1 MATVLDRGSA
11 RADQALTRAT
21 AQIADLWSLTN
32 GQLGAILG
40 VSGPTASRLRD
51 GRYMLDPRS
60 KAFELAQYLLRL
72 FRSLDALVG
81 SDDKAAQA
89 WLRTPNLDLG
99 TRPIDLLSTFTG
111 LSRVC
116 DYVDAFRA
124 RV

>member
-1 MATVLDRGSA
+1 MSTDLDQGSA
-11 RADQALTRAT
+11 KADQTLTRAT

-32 GQLGAILG
+32 AQLGAILG

-60 KAFELAQYLLRL
+60 KSFELGQYLLRL
-72 FRSLDALVG
+72 FRGLDALLG
-81 SDDKAAQA
+81 SDDKAARD

-99 TRPIDLLSTFTG
+99 TRPIELLSTFTG

>member
-1 MATVLDRGSA
+1 MATVAEQGAVADRTLTSA
-11 RADQALTRAT
+11 AAR
-21 AQIADLWSLTN
+21 IADLWSLTN
-32 GQLGAILG
+32 AQLGTILG

-51 GRYMLDPRS
+51 GRYILDPRS
-60 KAFELAQYLLRL
+60 KSFELAQYLLRL
-72 FRSLDALVG
+72 FRGLDALLG

-89 WLRTPNLDLG
+89 WLRTLNLDLG
-99 TRPIDLLSTFTG
+99 ARPVELLSTFTG